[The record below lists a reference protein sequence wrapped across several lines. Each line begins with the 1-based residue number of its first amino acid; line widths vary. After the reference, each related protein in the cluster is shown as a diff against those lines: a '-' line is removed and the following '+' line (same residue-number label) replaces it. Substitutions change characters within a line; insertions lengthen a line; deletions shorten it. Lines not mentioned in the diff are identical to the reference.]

1 MKKSNLSNRG
11 SEGLNVIWAQDR
23 KLTAATA
30 DTAAAADAKLIKSE
44 QTNEQTDRH

>member
-1 MKKSNLSNRG
+1 M
-11 SEGLNVIWAQDR
+11 IWAQDR

-30 DTAAAADAKLIKSE
+30 DTTTTAAAADAKLIKSE